1 METDFAFNFL
11 ALGLTQEDYLR
22 EMGYRK
28 CEPRQEVREVI
39 RGYERQFADGLKT
52 FCSFVLV
59 EGECSGDRIILHGTD
74 CLHVGTILGNLLT
87 GAERFALFAAT
98 AGAAFQQCYDEAK
111 SGGDMLRLF
120 ILDIMG
126 TCIVERTGDLLE
138 RHLEDTIRPLR
149 HTARF
154 SPGYCGW
161 PLTEQQ
167 DLFRLLGEHSC
178 GISLS
183 DSCLMH
189 PLKSI
194 SGVIGIGREVT
205 ERKYGCAICNLETC
219 YKRKTR
225 RKQYDTYQ

>member
-1 METDFAFNFL
+1 MEADVVFDYS

-28 CEPRQEVREVI
+28 REPRQEVCEVI
-39 RGYERQFADGLKT
+39 RRYERQFADGLKT
-52 FCSFVLV
+52 SCSFVLA
-59 EGECSGDRIILHGTD
+59 EGECLGDRIVLHGTD
-74 CLHVGTILGNLLT
+74 CLHVGTILGSLLA

-111 SGGDMLRLF
+111 GGGDMLRLF
-120 ILDIMG
+120 ILDVMG
-126 TCIVERTGDLLE
+126 TCIVERTGDLMEQRLAD
-138 RHLEDTIRPLR
+138 RIRPLR

-161 PLTEQQ
+161 PLTEQR
-167 DLFRLLGEHSC
+167 DLFRLLGGHSC
-178 GISLS
+178 GIALS
-183 DSCLMH
+183 DVCLMH

-194 SGVIGIGREVT
+194 SGVIGIGRTVT

-219 YKRKTR
+219 YKRKN
-225 RKQYDTYQ
+225 KKKAV